1 MSNKTSE
8 YKLVNIYTEEVVK
21 KSVRLTES
29 ECSTMN
35 CAYGANSSPLR
46 YIKK

>member
-1 MSNKTSE
+1 MRDKVKE

-21 KSVRLTES
+21 RSAKLTES
-29 ECSTMN
+29 ESHTMN